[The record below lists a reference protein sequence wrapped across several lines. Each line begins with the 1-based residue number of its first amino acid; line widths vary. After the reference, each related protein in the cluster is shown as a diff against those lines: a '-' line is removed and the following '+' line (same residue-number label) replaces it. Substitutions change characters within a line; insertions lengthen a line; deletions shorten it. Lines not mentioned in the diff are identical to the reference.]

1 MDVPLQGERID
12 VFELMQ
18 EACLGL
24 IADLGNL
31 QEPVQESEGRTV
43 PLLDPAPCPDLL
55 QEGHGGLE
63 HIGTLSKQ
71 CFQLSEISKLTL
83 GIEPA
88 VAQASAHQGPVLAC
102 HIAVVVLVIR
112 TGPGEANPMS
122 ITEPRYI
129 ISRPRSG

>member
-1 MDVPLQGERID
+1 M
-12 VFELMQ
+12 
-18 EACLGL
+18 
-24 IADLGNL
+24 
-31 QEPVQESEGRTV
+31 V
-43 PLLDPAPCPDLL
+43 PLLDLASCPDLL

-63 HIGTLSKQ
+63 DVGTPGKQ
-71 CFQLSEISKLTL
+71 GLQLSEISKLAL
-83 GIEPA
+83 SLEPA

-112 TGPGEANPMS
+112 TRPGEANPMS